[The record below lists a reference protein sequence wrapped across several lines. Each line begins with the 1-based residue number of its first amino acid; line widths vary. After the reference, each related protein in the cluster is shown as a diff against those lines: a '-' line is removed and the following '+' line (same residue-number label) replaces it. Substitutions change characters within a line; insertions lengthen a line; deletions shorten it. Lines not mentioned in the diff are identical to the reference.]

1 MKASTIVNKA
11 LSYVG
16 VIEKYNNNVKFNT
29 DYYGVAVSGA
39 EYKWCVTF
47 PWDVC
52 RECGASDLFY
62 GGRKTASCT
71 TLMKWAKS
79 IKKWHTKDYKFGD
92 FVFYNFDKNP
102 DDADHMGIVCEVH
115 DGYVKAVEGNTSP
128 DEKGSQANGGMVCIK
143 KRSNDCILGVYRPD
157 YEPETGTVIPT
168 TPTPTVDAKKKFIR
182 AVQKACGAKVDG
194 IAGPETLSKTVTL
207 SAKKNR
213 RHVAVKAV
221 QVYLNKLGYVCGT
234 PDGIAGPLF
243 TNAVKSYQK
252 LHGCV
257 VDGEIT
263 ARCKTWKK
271 LLGLIK

>member
-16 VIEKYNNNVKFNT
+16 VTEKYNNNVKFNT
-29 DYYGVAVSGA
+29 DYYGIVVSGA
-39 EYKWCVTF
+39 EYRWCMTF
-47 PWDVC
+47 VWDIF
-52 RECGASDLFY
+52 RECGASALFY
-62 GGRKTASCT
+62 GGKKTASCT

-79 IKKWHTKDYKFGD
+79 VKKWHTNGFRPGD
-92 FVFYNFDKNP
+92 VVLYNFDKIP
-102 DDADHMGIVCEVH
+102 DADHVGIVYKVY
-115 DGYVKAVEGNTSP
+115 DGYVMAIEGNTSP
-128 DEKGSQANGGMVCIK
+128 DKQGSQSNGGMVCIK
-143 KRSNDCILGVYRPD
+143 KRTSDLILGVYRPD
-157 YEPETGTVIPT
+157 YDADTGTVIPAN
-168 TPTPTVDAKKKFIR
+168 PTLTADAKKKFIR
-182 AVQKACGAKVDG
+182 SVQKACGAKVDG

-213 RHVAVKAV
+213 KHAAVKAV

-252 LHGCV
+252 MHGCV